1 MPLQMPEDNK
11 AFKVAVNDLL
21 FSFCQDEID
30 TADLVKTS
38 VDKYNM
44 VRDHRSV
51 SARVTE
57 TGSSGKE
64 LLVEIDGESYHVLI
78 KDELDQM
85 LDNMGYNNASSKQIK
100 EIKAPMPGL
109 VIEISVNEGQQV
121 KEGERILI
129 LEAMKMENSIMIQ
142 SDATIKKVSVAAGQA
157 VDKGQ
162 VLVELA

>member
-1 MPLQMPEDNK
+1 MPENNK
-11 AFKVAVNDLL
+11 VFKVSVNDLL
-21 FSFCQDEID
+21 FSFRQDQID
-30 TADLVKTS
+30 AADLIKISTDEYNLVK
-38 VDKYNM
+38 
-44 VRDHRSV
+44 DHRSV
-51 SARVTE
+51 NARISE
-57 TGSSGKE
+57 TGGTDKE
-64 LLVEIDGESYHVLI
+64 LSVEIDGDIFHVSI
-78 KDELDQM
+78 KDGLDQM
-85 LDNMGYNNASSKQIK
+85 LDNMGYSNASSKQIK

-142 SDATIKKVSVAAGQA
+142 SDAIIKKVSVSPGQA